1 MADTVQMAFDPKG
14 KMVPITRILPVR
26 TVRPETRRGQQYLR
40 LFASIRELGVI
51 EPLMVYPQE
60 SPGGTERR
68 YTLLDGHF
76 RLDVLKELGRTEA
89 FCLIANDD
97 EAFTY
102 NHKINRM
109 APIQE
114 HFMIL
119 RALENGVT
127 EERIA
132 ATLSVDV
139 KAIRI
144 KRDLLAG
151 ICPEA
156 VALLKDRKITANGL
170 REIKRAV
177 SMRQIEMAELMVA
190 ANNFSTDYAMCLI
203 AATPKK
209 DLVETDKN
217 KVLPGMKP
225 EDIARME
232 REMELL
238 GRDFLMIE
246 ESHGKN
252 TLNLVLAVAYLRKLL
267 DNANVV
273 KYLLQ
278 RYPDIL
284 SEFQKLDEAP
294 DFKGGA

>member
-1 MADTVQMAFDPKG
+1 MPEAVKMAFDPKG
-14 KMVPITRILPVR
+14 MMVPIGQILPVR
-26 TVRPETRRGQQYLR
+26 TVGPEKRKGQQYLR
-40 LFASIRELGVI
+40 LFASIREIGVI
-51 EPLMVYPQE
+51 EPLILYPQE
-60 SPGGTERR
+60 TPGGREAR

-89 FCLIANDD
+89 FCLVALDD

-102 NHKINRM
+102 NHKVNRM

-119 RALENGVT
+119 RALEHGVP

-139 KAIRI
+139 KAIRN
-144 KRDLLAG
+144 KRDLLTG

-156 VALLKDRKITANGL
+156 VAMLKDKNVTTKGL
-170 REIKRAV
+170 REVKRATP
-177 SMRQIEMAELMVA
+177 MRQIEMAELMVA

-203 AATPKK
+203 AATPQK
-209 DLVETDKN
+209 DLVDTEKS
-217 KVLPGMKP
+217 KVLAGMKP

-252 TLNLVLAVAYLRKLL
+252 TLNLVLALAYLRKLL
-267 DNANVV
+267 DSANAV
-273 KYLLQ
+273 KYLSQ

-284 SEFQKLDEAP
+284 SEFQKLADTP
-294 DFKGGA
+294 DLKSTS

>member
-1 MADTVQMAFDPKG
+1 MAFGVSMAFDPKG
-14 KMVPITRILPVR
+14 VMLPLVQILPVR
-26 TVRPETRRGQQYLR
+26 TVRPETRKGQVYQR
-40 LFASIRELGVI
+40 LFASIREIGVI
-51 EPLMVYPQE
+51 EPLIVHPQDH
-60 SPGGTERR
+60 SGNGERR
-68 YTLLDGHF
+68 YMLLDGHM
-76 RLDVLKELGRTEA
+76 RLDILKELGRAEA
-89 FCLIANDD
+89 FCLIAKDD

-102 NHKINRM
+102 NHKVSRM

-119 RALENGVT
+119 RALEQGVS

-132 ATLSVDV
+132 ATLSVNV
-139 KAIRI
+139 SAIRT
-144 KRDLLAG
+144 KRDLLSG

-156 VALLKDRKITANGL
+156 VALLKEKNVTTKGL
-170 REIKRAV
+170 REMKRAAP
-177 SMRQIEMAELMVA
+177 MRQIEMAELMVA
-190 ANNFSTDYAMCLI
+190 ANNFSTDYARCLI
-203 AATPKK
+203 AATPEK
-209 DLVETDKN
+209 DLVDTDKL

-232 REMELL
+232 REMEVL

-273 KYLLQ
+273 RYLSQ
-278 RYPDIL
+278 RHPDIL
-284 SEFQKLDEAP
+284 SEFQALVDMP
-294 DFKGGA
+294 DLRGS